1 MQPIMSGFFFEGE
14 FYLQQDVVIFYLLV
28 KLLIPRVDLSA
39 GFLNIVIYGKSRHI
53 LPLTS
58 MSMQSTVPSLINL
71 P

>member
-1 MQPIMSGFFFEGE
+1 MQPIIFGFLFESE

-28 KLLIPRVDLSA
+28 KLLIPCVDLSA
-39 GFLNIVIYGKSRHI
+39 GFLNILMYVKSWHI

-58 MSMQSTVPSLINL
+58 MSVQRTVPSLINL

>member
-1 MQPIMSGFFFEGE
+1 MQPIMSGFLFEGE
-14 FYLQQDVVIFYLLV
+14 FYLQQEVVIFYLLV

-39 GFLNIVIYGKSRHI
+39 GFLNIVIYVKSRHI

>member
-1 MQPIMSGFFFEGE
+1 MQPIMSGFLFESK

-39 GFLNIVIYGKSRHI
+39 GFLNIVIYVKSRHI
-53 LPLTS
+53 LSLTS